1 MYIDHPSFE
10 KPDNADAKVWRY
22 LNFTKFLSLIDKEAL
37 YFSRL
42 DCLGDPFEG
51 SVTLVDKDNKHR
63 AIENAANLWANMG
76 VPYNPEEHK
85 QIDTKINENE
95 RRRLL

>member
-1 MYIDHPSFE
+1 MVTVKSVGVTITNFIAIALGGLNVKNLRPYT
-10 KPDNADAKVWRY
+10 WR
-22 LNFTKFLSLIDKEAL
+22 
-37 YFSRL
+37 
-42 DCLGDPFEG
+42 G

-76 VPYNPEEHK
+76 VPYNAEEHK